1 MTLLIYFFAAL
12 NINLPFM
19 FTLSVL
25 LKPCSGIEYRLLALL
40 GLAVFIT
47 NSYLSFILLNV
58 TDGQAF
64 LLCLQPLAIYSIGP
78 TVWLI
83 VKHSLNADFSI
94 QKPHALLYLPGALVS
109 AGFFYMSMKGAL
121 HQSTVPATDSPG
133 FYPFVLGFIYT
144 IVFVSMSASML
155 WKRYQQDSQPS
166 EGQSLRRIFLIACAG
181 GLVVLLVSLAGLIF
195 SDQLTIV
202 LPLLLTTLVLMGLFI
217 TDIRFPSLF
226 HDIRDAI
233 EKAPYRRTLLDQ
245 SVADEVGSRLT
256 VLMEEE
262 ECFRTN
268 DLTLARLAEE
278 VGISTHQMSEYL
290 NLHLGQGFA
299 KYLNGYR
306 IRAAQ
311 KTLREEPDKSVLDIA
326 LEVGFRSKSTF
337 NSAFSSVTGTTP
349 TAWRKQED
357 ESD

>member
-19 FTLSVL
+19 FTLSAL
-25 LKPCSGIEYRLLALL
+25 LKPCSGTEYRLLALL
-40 GLAVFIT
+40 GLSVFIT

-58 TDGQAF
+58 TEGQAF

-78 TVWLI
+78 TVWLV
-83 VKHSLNADFSI
+83 VKHTLNADFRI
-94 QKPHALLYLPGALVS
+94 QKPHALLYMPGALVS
-109 AGFFYMSMKGAL
+109 AGFSYMVMTGDL
-121 HQSTVPATDSPG
+121 HPIMIPSPDSLG
-133 FYPFVLGFIYT
+133 FYPFVLGFLYT
-144 IVFVSMSASML
+144 IVFVSMAARML
-155 WKRYQQDSQPS
+155 LKRYQQDSQPS

-181 GLVVLLVSLAGLIF
+181 GLVVLLVSLAGLMF
-195 SDQLTIV
+195 SNQLTII
-202 LPLLLTTLVLMGLFI
+202 LPLMLTTLVLLGLFI
-217 TDIRFPSLF
+217 TDVRFPSLF

-262 ECFRTN
+262 ERFRTN

-299 KYLNGYR
+299 KYLNGHR

-311 KTLREEPDKSVLDIA
+311 KTLREEPDKPVLDIA

-337 NSAFSSVTGTTP
+337 NSAFSTVTGTTP

-357 ESD
+357 TSD